1 MNNSIHSKTYQ
12 GFCHLFSL
20 FNQGKICYTS
30 IDMAK
35 TIPHK
40 PFLLM
45 LYGFPGAGKT
55 YFARQLA
62 EHVQAAHIQGDRI
75 RGELFEQPR
84 YDKQEN
90 DVIAQL
96 MDYMAEE
103 FLAAG
108 LSVIYDANAMR
119 AKQRHQLR
127 DLARKHRAQPFLV
140 WFQMDIETAFSRNV
154 KRDKRRADDK
164 YAAHWDRSTFESIL
178 AHMQNPS
185 QIEDYVVVS
194 GKHIFSTQQSAVI
207 RKLRDL
213 GVISTDD
220 SSSHIVKPGL
230 VNLVPNSQLGR
241 VDHTRRNIS
250 IRSPK

>member
-1 MNNSIHSKTYQ
+1 MLYQ
-12 GFCHLFSL
+12 GFCHPFSL
-20 FNQGKICYTS
+20 FKTGKICYTS

-35 TIPHK
+35 IQSSK

-45 LYGFPGAGKT
+45 LYGFPGSGKT

-62 EHVQAAHIQGDRI
+62 ENVQAAHIQGDRI
-75 RGELFEQPR
+75 RGELFDQPR

-90 DVIAQL
+90 DVVAQL
-96 MDYMAEE
+96 MDYMTEE

-108 LSVIYDANAMR
+108 LSVVYDANAMR
-119 AKQRHQLR
+119 ARQRHQLR
-127 DLARKHRAQPFLV
+127 DLARKHHAQPFLV
-140 WFQMDIETAFSRNV
+140 WFQMDAETAFARNV
-154 KRDKRRADDK
+154 KRDRRRADDK
-164 YAAHWDRSTFESIL
+164 YAAQWDRSSFENII

-194 GKHIFSTQQSAVI
+194 GKHIFNTQQSAVI
-207 RKLRDL
+207 RRLRDL

-220 SSSHIVKPGL
+220 TSAHVVKPGL
-230 VNLVPNSQLGR
+230 VNLIPNSQSGR
-241 VDHTRRNIS
+241 VDMSRRNIS